1 MYKKSFFKSISI
13 LFSIAIFAVSCDK
26 DFAEI
31 GSDIIGD
38 DHFDYNTYTEASVN
52 AFNQATEAVESS
64 NLTLNSLGIY
74 VNPVFG
80 KTKSNFVTQLTLVT
94 TAPTFNP
101 DYLVV
106 HKDGTVLDSVVLT
119 VPYFSKKISSDATGS
134 KYELD
139 SIHGSGTI
147 DLKIFES
154 GYYMSDFDPD
164 SNFESYQKYY
174 TNQDHLFN
182 NNKVGTPLNNNTN
195 PIENTQF
202 QPSAKEFV
210 VYKRDENLVPTTKAE
225 SRNAPRMSLHLDK
238 NFFETKILKA
248 PAEKLAN
255 NNAFKNY
262 FRGLYFQVANA
273 DAGQLMQLNF
283 AKGDITLY
291 YSEYAELVDH
301 DNNPETPKIPATIVY
316 KGEKVPKKVLKKFVL
331 NLTGNT
337 ANLIE
342 QTNSSAYASAIA
354 PRPMPPLP
362 NDGRLYV
369 KGGSDGSAVI
379 IDLFGPDNDNNG
391 VADELETI
399 RKNGW
404 MINEANL
411 TFHIDQTAMSGAPEP
426 SRVLLFDVTNRRPLY
441 DYYTDATTTSNPK
454 LNKQIHSG
462 ILIKESSGKGTK
474 YKIRITDHI
483 RTLLKHADST
493 NVRLGLVVTESIALV
508 GNSKLEKPVAIPYP
522 FKGKKDRDFDRIPI
536 SSVLNPFGT
545 ILYGSG
551 NDPINPVPEEKK
563 LKLEIFYTKPN

>member
-1 MYKKSFFKSISI
+1 MYKKSFLKAISV

-31 GSDIIGD
+31 GSDILGD
-38 DHFDYNTYTEASVN
+38 DHFDYNKHIEVTVN
-52 AFNQATEAVESS
+52 AFNQATGAVESS
-64 NLTLNSLGIY
+64 NLVLNSLGIY
-74 VNPVFG
+74 VNSVFG
-80 KTKSNFVTQLTLVT
+80 KTRSNFVTQLSLAT
-94 TAPTFNP
+94 TAPKFDP
-101 DYLVV
+101 EYFVSM
-106 HKDGTVLDSVVLT
+106 DSVVLT

-139 SIHGSGTI
+139 SIYGSGTI

-154 GYYMSDFDPD
+154 GYYMSDFDPN
-164 SNFESYQKYY
+164 SNFENYQKYY
-174 TNQDHLFN
+174 TNQDYLFN
-182 NNKVGTPLNNNTN
+182 NNKVGSHLNNSTNT
-195 PIENTQF
+195 IENSEF

-210 VYKRDENLVPTTKAE
+210 VYKRDENLQPTSTAE

-238 NFFETKILKA
+238 NFFQNKILKA

-291 YSEYAELVDH
+291 YTEYAELKDH
-301 DNNPETPKIPATIVY
+301 DNNPDTPKIPTTIVY
-316 KGEKVPKKVLKKFVL
+316 KGETVPKKVLKKFVL

-342 QTNSSAYASAIA
+342 QTNSTSYASAIA
-354 PRPMPPLP
+354 TRPMPPLP
-362 NDGRLYV
+362 NDGRLHI
-369 KGGSDGSAVI
+369 KGGADGSVAI

-391 VADELETI
+391 VADELETM

-411 TFHIDQTAMSGAPEP
+411 TFYIDQTAMSGAPEP
-426 SRVLLFDVTNRRPLY
+426 SRILLFDVNNRRPMY
-441 DYYTDATTTSNPK
+441 DYFTDATTTSNPK

-462 ILIKESSGKGTK
+462 FLTTETSGKGTK

-493 NVRLGLVVTESIALV
+493 NVRLGLAVTESIALV
-508 GNSKLEKPVAIPYP
+508 GNSKLETPKVIPYP
-522 FKGKKDRDFDRIPI
+522 FKEKKDKDLDRIPM

-551 NDPINPVPEEKK
+551 NDPISPVPEEKK